1 MLVIPTDEAVM
12 FVVLPAVIPV
22 ARPELSI
29 VATVVSLEVQ
39 VAKSVMTTGP
49 LHVAAVAMNW
59 SVLPWVT
66 VGFTGVT
73 AMELI
78 QGTVTV
84 TVVDPKSVGISVDVA
99 VTVAV
104 PWFTAVT
111 SPPALTVATFV
122 PVTSTMLHVTL
133 ESGRTPSSYVPT
145 AVICL
150 VLLLVPV

>member
-1 MLVIPTDEAVM
+1 M
-12 FVVLPAVIPV
+12 FVVLPAVIAV
-22 ARPELSI
+22 ARPLLSI

-49 LHVAAVAMNW
+49 LHVAAVAMNG
-59 SVLPWVT
+59 SELPWVR

-84 TVVDPKSVGISVDVA
+84 TVVDPEIVGISVDVV

-104 PWFTAVT
+104 PWLLAVT
-111 SPPALTVATFV
+111 SPPALTVATPV
-122 PVTSTMLHVTL
+122 PVTSAIFHVTL
-133 ESGRTPSSYVPT
+133 ESGRTPSS
-145 AVICL
+145 
-150 VLLLVPV
+150 

>member
-1 MLVIPTDEAVM
+1 M
-12 FVVLPAVIPV
+12 FVVPATIPV
-22 ARPELSI
+22 ARPLLSI
-29 VATVVSLEVQ
+29 VALVVSLEVQ

-49 LHVAAVAMNW
+49 LHVVAVAINW

-66 VGFTGVT
+66 VGFGGVT
-73 AMELI
+73 AMDWI

-104 PWFTAVT
+104 PWLAAVT

-122 PVTSTMLHVTL
+122 PVTSAMLHVTL
-133 ESGRTPSSYVPT
+133 ESGRTPSS
-145 AVICL
+145 
-150 VLLLVPV
+150 